1 MYTFIIAEITENSG
15 YIAKSVDDNDDPDFN
30 VSMKR
35 GYGGVAIIWK
45 KEINENIKE
54 LIDGGNRIQA
64 IHIQQGN
71 KPICLINVYMPSDSK
86 NADIEYKDTLA
97 QIDEMIEKY
106 KDTHEIIVCGDMNG
120 SLDRSSTPHD
130 KILKTFCK
138 EKCIG
143 NTEKCPVKETFYHQN
158 GMSKGQ
164 IDYFLFKSNSE
175 IINKIRQIDVLD
187 TDPENTSDH
196 VPVILT
202 LNSQLKKVRE
212 KATTIIAKPKWTD
225 CDHQI
230 YKEVINKDLPKLMQK
245 SKGIIEQ
252 DIRNLEKLLHK
263 AGEAAIPKYR
273 RKIKIKSKGKAIWN
287 EQIDKASKQSKN
299 AYKVWRQHGAPQE
312 RSNEL
317 KIKMTAAKRIL
328 RKAQRQ
334 AYASQR
340 ESTAGKIM
348 KASSADTKLFYKLIN
363 MQRKTPLTNTKILKL
378 NEKTAEDGPS
388 IMNIWQEHFQQLATP
403 TIEEN
408 FDTDKLELVEIQNNI
423 IESIEREKGKLWILL
438 RNLYKGMSIK
448 VKWEGQCTEDVMVL
462 QGIQQG
468 AKLSTTLYKCYNNV
482 ILDSILKSGLGACI
496 GDIQVPAPT
505 CADDIAVLANSTA
518 DAQGILDIVQHHT
531 SRDLVKINPT
541 KSEAV
546 LYNAKG
552 SNISTLQFED
562 NDINITNET
571 KHLGIKR
578 NEQNRANISERIRTV
593 GQQYTAF
600 LELGYMSEG
609 DSHQWSHTSYGEHM
623 QYQEAYTDL
632 R

>member
-1 MYTFIIAEITENSG
+1 MSDQHSGAQLINQQTRIPNQANPLFMTPMAPPHYSQIPTEQSRINPGHIQGQCTTITEYRLYLINTTQIDKEPTKEARMTINLTNAAAAKNNEAKAHTEWGYNSDCHQKFPSQRGANVGGPKHLKGLVQADNLEAKENGNRKKPNHFFRQWPIKQDKREDIIIGTLNVQNVKSNALYIKNLLRDVHVLCIQEHWLFNAEKKIIAEITENSG

-30 VSMKR
+30 ISMKR

-64 IHIQQGN
+64 IHIQQGD

-230 YKEVINKDLPKLMQK
+230 YKEVINKELPKLMQK
-245 SKGIIEQ
+245 SKGIIEK
-252 DIRNLEKLLHK
+252 DIKNLEKLLHK

-299 AYKVWRQHGAPQE
+299 AFKVWRQHGAPQE

-340 ESTAGKIM
+340 ESTAGK
-348 KASSADTKLFYKLIN
+348 L
-363 MQRKTPLTNTKILKL
+363 
-378 NEKTAEDGPS
+378 
-388 IMNIWQEHFQQLATP
+388 
-403 TIEEN
+403 
-408 FDTDKLELVEIQNNI
+408 
-423 IESIEREKGKLWILL
+423 
-438 RNLYKGMSIK
+438 
-448 VKWEGQCTEDVMVL
+448 
-462 QGIQQG
+462 
-468 AKLSTTLYKCYNNV
+468 
-482 ILDSILKSGLGACI
+482 
-496 GDIQVPAPT
+496 
-505 CADDIAVLANSTA
+505 
-518 DAQGILDIVQHHT
+518 
-531 SRDLVKINPT
+531 
-541 KSEAV
+541 
-546 LYNAKG
+546 
-552 SNISTLQFED
+552 
-562 NDINITNET
+562 
-571 KHLGIKR
+571 
-578 NEQNRANISERIRTV
+578 
-593 GQQYTAF
+593 
-600 LELGYMSEG
+600 
-609 DSHQWSHTSYGEHM
+609 
-623 QYQEAYTDL
+623 
-632 R
+632 

>member
-1 MYTFIIAEITENSG
+1 MICLLRNLSTISPPSLGYDKLPPATEISDGADLARIKYFRNLIAHPDKDELTTGEFNSMWACVSEAGGLGGQTNRKEQSQRNINKRFYDQRTSMPVIAKQSHAEEIERQKQLQQLTNQADNINQIDKEPTEEAIKYNVDVTPRTGLITTASSGDAPLEADCHQKQRPIKQDKREDIIIGTLNVQNVKSNALYIKNLLRDVHVLCIQEHWLFNAEKKIIAEITENSG

-30 VSMKR
+30 ISMKR

-64 IHIQQGN
+64 IHIQQGD

-263 AGEAAIPKYR
+263 AGEAAIPKY
-273 RKIKIKSKGKAIWN
+273 KKNQNQIKGK
-287 EQIDKASKQSKN
+287 
-299 AYKVWRQHGAPQE
+299 
-312 RSNEL
+312 
-317 KIKMTAAKRIL
+317 
-328 RKAQRQ
+328 
-334 AYASQR
+334 
-340 ESTAGKIM
+340 
-348 KASSADTKLFYKLIN
+348 
-363 MQRKTPLTNTKILKL
+363 
-378 NEKTAEDGPS
+378 
-388 IMNIWQEHFQQLATP
+388 
-403 TIEEN
+403 
-408 FDTDKLELVEIQNNI
+408 
-423 IESIEREKGKLWILL
+423 
-438 RNLYKGMSIK
+438 
-448 VKWEGQCTEDVMVL
+448 
-462 QGIQQG
+462 
-468 AKLSTTLYKCYNNV
+468 
-482 ILDSILKSGLGACI
+482 
-496 GDIQVPAPT
+496 GDM
-505 CADDIAVLANSTA
+505 
-518 DAQGILDIVQHHT
+518 
-531 SRDLVKINPT
+531 
-541 KSEAV
+541 E
-546 LYNAKG
+546 
-552 SNISTLQFED
+552 
-562 NDINITNET
+562 
-571 KHLGIKR
+571 
-578 NEQNRANISERIRTV
+578 
-593 GQQYTAF
+593 
-600 LELGYMSEG
+600 
-609 DSHQWSHTSYGEHM
+609 
-623 QYQEAYTDL
+623 
-632 R
+632 